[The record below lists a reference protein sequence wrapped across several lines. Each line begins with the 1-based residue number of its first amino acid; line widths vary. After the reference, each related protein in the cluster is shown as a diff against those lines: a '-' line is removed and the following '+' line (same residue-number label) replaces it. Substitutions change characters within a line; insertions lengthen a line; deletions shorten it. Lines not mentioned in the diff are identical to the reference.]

1 MREQGNVS
9 SLLQVI
15 PTVYHF
21 ELFLFSLSS
30 LMDKQQRVKAKIDIK
45 QGKKWRGLTG
55 SPMTDDVAQ
64 VILQGVPSR
73 LDDYNHDKE

>member
-1 MREQGNVS
+1 ME
-9 SLLQVI
+9 
-15 PTVYHF
+15 
-21 ELFLFSLSS
+21 
-30 LMDKQQRVKAKIDIK
+30 
-45 QGKKWRGLTG
+45 GLTG